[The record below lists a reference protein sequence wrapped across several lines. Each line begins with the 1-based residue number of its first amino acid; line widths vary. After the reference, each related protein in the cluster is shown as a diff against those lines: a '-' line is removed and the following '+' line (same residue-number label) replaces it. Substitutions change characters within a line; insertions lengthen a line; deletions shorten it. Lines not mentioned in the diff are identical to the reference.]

1 MEFNTRKMLT
11 KYNLIVITGATAG
24 GKTSVAANLA
34 NKINGEII
42 SADSRQVYRG
52 MDIGTGKD
60 LGDYCVNDTQIPYHL
75 IDIAEAGCKYNVY
88 EFQKDFFRVFEDINS
103 RSKNAI
109 LCGGT
114 GLYID
119 SVLKNYRLIH
129 VPVNESLRKD
139 LKTKTINEL
148 AEILKSFKK
157 IHNRSDLDTP
167 KRAIRAIEIAE
178 FYKTNHLKEEK
189 VPEIN
194 PIIFGIHFDR
204 EQRRARITE
213 RLKYRLE
220 NGMIDEA
227 KHLID
232 VGISHQDMEY
242 YGLEYKFLSWY
253 LSNKITYDELFTKLN
268 TAIHQ
273 FAKRQMTWFRKMEK
287 DGTKIHWIDGN
298 IGLEDKII
306 EIMKVAEIDFS
317 NFD

>member
-24 GKTSVAANLA
+24 GKTSVATNLA

-60 LGDYCVNDTQIPYHL
+60 LDDYFVNGTQIPYHL
-75 IDIAEAGCKYNVY
+75 IDIVDAGYKYNVY
-88 EFQKDFFRVFEDINS
+88 EFQKDFFTVFEDVNS
-103 RSKNAI
+103 RSKNTI

-139 LKTKTINEL
+139 LKTKNIDEL

-189 VPEIN
+189 APEIN
-194 PIIFGIHFDR
+194 PIIFGINFDR
-204 EQRRARITE
+204 EQRRTRITE

-227 KHLID
+227 KNLID
-232 VGISHQDMEY
+232 AGISHQDMEY

-287 DGTKIHWIDGN
+287 DGTKIYWIDGN
-298 IGLEDKII
+298 LKLEDKIS
-306 EIMKVAEIDFS
+306 EIMKVAKIVK
-317 NFD
+317 